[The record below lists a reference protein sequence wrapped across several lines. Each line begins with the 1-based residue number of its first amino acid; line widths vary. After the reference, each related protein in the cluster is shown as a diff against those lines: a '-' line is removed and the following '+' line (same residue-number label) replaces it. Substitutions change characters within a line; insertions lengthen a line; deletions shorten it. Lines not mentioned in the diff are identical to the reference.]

1 MKNSL
6 NKTIGILGGGQLG
19 KMLFEAGSP
28 LNLKYVFLEK
38 SADCPARLVNQNQ
51 VIGDLKDGKKIN
63 ELAVKADVIS
73 YEIEH
78 VNTNALLALEA
89 DGKLVLPKP
98 SVLQTIQDKGL
109 QKLFYTN
116 NNVETLAY
124 AL

>member
-73 YEIEH
+73 YEI
-78 VNTNALLALEA
+78 
-89 DGKLVLPKP
+89 
-98 SVLQTIQDKGL
+98 
-109 QKLFYTN
+109 
-116 NNVETLAY
+116 
-124 AL
+124 